1 MSSRVKRG
9 ISEGQSLINDVLGN
23 TPNNRTRADMSEMKD
38 VFNGKDLTGWNGGP
52 NGSNHKWCV
61 AGSVTPKGDDTK
73 LFRIDDGEGVLV
85 NGTTGR
91 TANLWTDE
99 EFGDFELS
107 IEFVVPKGSNSG
119 IYFLSQYEIQILDSW
134 GAEELKY
141 NSCGGI
147 YCRWIDD
154 KPVDGQ
160 APLVNSSR
168 PPGEWQHYEVT
179 FRAAEF
185 ENGNKVRNAVF
196 ERVVWNGE
204 LVHKG
209 VEVNGPTRGGLEPE
223 SSSGSLMLQGDH
235 GPVAYRN
242 IRL

>member
-1 MSSRVKRG
+1 
-9 ISEGQSLINDVLGN
+9 
-23 TPNNRTRADMSEMKD
+23 MSEMKD

-52 NGSNHKWCV
+52 NGSNHEWCI
-61 AGSVTPKGDDTK
+61 AGSVTPKGDDPK
-73 LFRIDDGEGVLV
+73 LFQIDDGEGVLV

-119 IYFLSQYEIQILDSW
+119 IYFLGQYEIQILDSW
-134 GAEELKY
+134 GAEESKY

-160 APLVNSSR
+160 APLVNASR
-168 PPGEWQHYEVT
+168 P
-179 FRAAEF
+179 
-185 ENGNKVRNAVF
+185 
-196 ERVVWNGE
+196 
-204 LVHKG
+204 
-209 VEVNGPTRGGLEPE
+209 
-223 SSSGSLMLQGDH
+223 LMLQGDH

-242 IRL
+242 IRLRNL